1 MLRKHT
7 YRDELQQGKRALGP
21 TYGTSPVAV
30 HRHAISGVGSA
41 AREHLF
47 DKAVTPSD
55 VGKLNRLVIPKQ
67 HAEKY
72 FPLQIDG
79 AVSRGTLLN
88 LEDSAGKTW
97 RFRYT
102 YWNSSQSYVLTKGW
116 SRFVKEKRLKAG
128 DVVSF
133 HRSTGP
139 ERQLYISRK
148 RRVSTAASTLISGF
162 TPFQPARP
170 VEVMRLFGVNIV
182 KEAGGAAVRGS
193 DNYSMTGSQ
202 GPAPG
207 SLGANRTYRRRP
219 SCGIATI

>member
-7 YRDELQQGKRALGP
+7 YCDELQQGKRALGP

-79 AVSRGTLLN
+79 AASKGILLN
-88 LEDSAGKTW
+88 LEDSGGKTW
-97 RFRYT
+97 RFRYS

-116 SRFVKEKRLKAG
+116 SRFVKEKSLRAG

-133 HRSTGP
+133 QRSTGLD
-139 ERQLYISRK
+139 RQLYIGWKPRSS
-148 RRVSTAASTLISGF
+148 STFIPAVQALHL
-162 TPFQPARP
+162 ARP
-170 VEVMRLFGVNIV
+170 IPVMRLFGVNIAKV
-182 KEAGGAAVRGS
+182 PGKTASTPTHDEGGRNGERWRCRSRSSGRRDASESCNVDCVR
-193 DNYSMTGSQ
+193 
-202 GPAPG
+202 
-207 SLGANRTYRRRP
+207 R
-219 SCGIATI
+219 